1 MNLLEF
7 SSNNFLI
14 RHEFKDFYS
23 QIQRNL
29 PRIGDKGKVSTEF
42 VDRAFKQFQNHDFN
56 KLAEIQ
62 DEYVAPSAEYGT
74 TGREN
79 NRNYN
84 RMEYDENERHDGK
97 DKETVMKDVDSTVQ
111 LTVDK
116 ILNAF
121 KEHGYT
127 LNNSAVAVGTE
138 PITKSAYD
146 RQMTTDK

>member
-1 MNLLEF
+1 MNLMEY

-29 PRIGDKGKVSTEF
+29 PRIGDKGKVSDEF

-62 DEYVAPSAEYGT
+62 DEYIAPSKEYGT

-84 RMEYDENERHDGK
+84 RMEYDPIERHDNK
-97 DKETVMKDVDSTVQ
+97 DKETVMKEVDDTVQ
-111 LTVDK
+111 MTVEK
-116 ILNAF
+116 IMNAF
-121 KEHGYT
+121 KDHGYT
-127 LNNSAVAVGTE
+127 LNSSTSAVGFK
-138 PITKSAYD
+138 PIQAKDYSG
-146 RQMTTDK
+146 QIIL